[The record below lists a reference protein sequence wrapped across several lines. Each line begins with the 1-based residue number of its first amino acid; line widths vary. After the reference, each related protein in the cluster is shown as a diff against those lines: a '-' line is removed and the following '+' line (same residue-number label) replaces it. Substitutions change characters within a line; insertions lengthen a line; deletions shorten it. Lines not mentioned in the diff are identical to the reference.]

1 MIESLVR
8 RFKFKLCIVLIILL
22 PCIFAGYGNIV
33 YAVDYAPS
41 YNYSYWNDAV
51 AAPAAYKAAAIMDGK
66 QIGVGGLTEPND
78 IFVSNN
84 NQVYILDSGN
94 NRVIVTD
101 SSFKLIDIFD
111 SFSNNG
117 ETDKFSKPQGIFVT
131 GEGHVYIADTEN
143 QRIVHLDQNNELVK
157 IIDSPESDLLSENFE
172 FKPAK
177 LVVDNAERI
186 YAMALGV
193 FDGFMEFSADGI
205 FTTFIGANKV
215 KVDPIEYIWKI
226 LSTRE
231 QRARLVQFIPTEF
244 SNLDI
249 DEDGFIYAVS
259 MEQTNEDVKKLNAQG
274 IDILRRDGYI
284 PPRGDIRYNY
294 EEGPSRLI
302 NIIVA
307 DSEIYSVLDA
317 KRGRIFTYNGD
328 GYLLYVF
335 GGLGNRL
342 GEFHTPIAIERIGD
356 NFLVLDKML
365 GEITVFEPTEYGLIL
380 NEAIRSYYHGD
391 EEKATELFNRVVNM
405 NANFEYAYGGIG
417 KAFLRSG
424 NYEMAVKYFKE
435 SIDRKN
441 YSKAFI
447 LFRRENMREIFPV
460 LMTVICLLAVCFP
473 LIRKFLISRIRRITF
488 FKKDVIKYPLRL
500 ILHPFDEY
508 WELKYRREKKT
519 NLIISFV
526 ILALLSLT
534 RMLQEQY
541 NGFLVNYNNP
551 KEFNSL
557 LQIVYVVLPVL
568 FWSVANWSLTTLIDG
583 EGKFSEI
590 FTSTCFALTPLI
602 LIGIPWI
609 LLSNFISAEEASFYY
624 FMQSFAVLWC
634 LYLLFVGNMTVHQF
648 TPSKTVGSMILTVG
662 AIGFMAFLCLLFFN
676 LIQQLLAF
684 GFTIF
689 REIQLRF

>member
-1 MIESLVR
+1 M
-8 RFKFKLCIVLIILL
+8 
-22 PCIFAGYGNIV
+22 
-33 YAVDYAPS
+33 
-41 YNYSYWNDAV
+41 
-51 AAPAAYKAAAIMDGK
+51 
-66 QIGVGGLTEPND
+66 
-78 IFVSNN
+78 
-84 NQVYILDSGN
+84 
-94 NRVIVTD
+94 
-101 SSFKLIDIFD
+101 
-111 SFSNNG
+111 
-117 ETDKFSKPQGIFVT
+117 
-131 GEGHVYIADTEN
+131 
-143 QRIVHLDQNNELVK
+143 
-157 IIDSPESDLLSENFE
+157 
-172 FKPAK
+172 
-177 LVVDNAERI
+177 
-186 YAMALGV
+186 
-193 FDGFMEFSADGI
+193 
-205 FTTFIGANKV
+205 
-215 KVDPIEYIWKI
+215 
-226 LSTRE
+226 
-231 QRARLVQFIPTEF
+231 
-244 SNLDI
+244 
-249 DEDGFIYAVS
+249 
-259 MEQTNEDVKKLNAQG
+259 
-274 IDILRRDGYI
+274 
-284 PPRGDIRYNY
+284 
-294 EEGPSRLI
+294 
-302 NIIVA
+302 
-307 DSEIYSVLDA
+307 
-317 KRGRIFTYNGD
+317 
-328 GYLLYVF
+328 LYVF

-568 FWSVANWSLTTLIDG
+568 FWSVATG
-583 EGKFSEI
+583 
-590 FTSTCFALTPLI
+590 
-602 LIGIPWI
+602 
-609 LLSNFISAEEASFYY
+609 
-624 FMQSFAVLWC
+624 
-634 LYLLFVGNMTVHQF
+634 H
-648 TPSKTVGSMILTVG
+648 
-662 AIGFMAFLCLLFFN
+662 
-676 LIQQLLAF
+676 
-684 GFTIF
+684 
-689 REIQLRF
+689 